1 MAKQIR
7 LEFISEGFKEILC
20 SQGVKEVLEDKANEI
35 AMRAQA
41 NLVGNGD
48 VTTSSRVGGYG
59 GGRHVAYVHC
69 PAYEESENKALSKAV
84 GK

>member
-1 MAKQIR
+1 MAKQTR

-20 SQGVKEVLEDKANEI
+20 SQGVKEVVEDKANEI

-41 NLVGNGD
+41 NLTGNGD
-48 VTTSSRVGGYG
+48 VTTSSRLGGYG
-59 GGRHVAYVHC
+59 GGRYVAYVHC

>member
-20 SQGVKEVLEDKANEI
+20 SQGVKEVVEDKADEI
-35 AMRAQA
+35 AVRAQA
-41 NLVGNGD
+41 NLTGNGD
-48 VTTSSRVGGYG
+48 VTTSSRLGGYG
-59 GGRHVAYVHC
+59 GGRYVAYVHC

>member
-20 SQGVKEVLEDKANEI
+20 SQGVKEVVEDKANEI

-41 NLVGNGD
+41 NLTGNGD
-48 VTTSSRVGGYG
+48 VTMSSRLGGYG
-59 GGRHVAYVHC
+59 GGRYVAYVHC